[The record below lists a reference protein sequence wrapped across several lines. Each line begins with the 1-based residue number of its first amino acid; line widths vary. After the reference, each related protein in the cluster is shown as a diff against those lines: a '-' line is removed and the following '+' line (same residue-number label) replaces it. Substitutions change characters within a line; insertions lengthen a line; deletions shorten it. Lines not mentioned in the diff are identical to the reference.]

1 MPASSS
7 TSPPH
12 RVAILMSPAGRFLQC
27 RDCQLSFPFPTGA
40 HYDTI
45 ANHFESHLC
54 SSPVPSKD
62 DTPRVACYKH

>member
-27 RDCQLSFPFPTGA
+27 RDCQLSFPFPAGA
-40 HYDTI
+40 HYDATVKQ
-45 ANHFESHLC
+45 FESHLC
-54 SSPVPSKD
+54 SSPIRSKD
-62 DTPRVACYKH
+62 DTLRVASSKR